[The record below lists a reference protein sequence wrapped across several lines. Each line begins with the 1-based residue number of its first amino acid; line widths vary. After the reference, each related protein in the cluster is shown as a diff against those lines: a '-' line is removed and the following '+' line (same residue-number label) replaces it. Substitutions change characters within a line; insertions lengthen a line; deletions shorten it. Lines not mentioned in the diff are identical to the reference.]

1 MRAERLAGWG
11 DNPRYLQ
18 TDPRSALSKLTHYPP
33 FRLVGAGCAGYHFTP
48 PRLMTPPSHYFACIL
63 AGGSGERFWPM
74 SRVRTPKHLLKL
86 LSERTLLEE
95 TAHRLEG
102 VVPPE
107 NIFVLT
113 NEAQLDGIRDALPE
127 VPPDQIVA
135 EPARRDTAPAAALAT
150 ALVRARDP
158 MGVVA
163 ILAADAFIRDQ
174 QRFTVQLGAAFAWA
188 DQNPSLVTFAV
199 TPSHPSTGFGYLELG
214 AALGAAG
221 PGGQFRRVKRF
232 VEKPDAA
239 TAQGYLKDGAF
250 AWNAGM
256 FVWQAAVFLREA
268 ELHEPLLAA
277 FIREFPAGDS
287 AAFLAARF
295 PLLPKI
301 SVDYAIMEKAA
312 NVATLVADFDWDDV
326 GLWTALPKH
335 LATDADGNSVR
346 GQVMVTGASGNI
358 AVSNGRVI
366 ALCGVKDLVV
376 VETPDAVLVCHR
388 DAVQDIKKLHP
399 LLPKEVL

>member
-1 MRAERLAGWG
+1 
-11 DNPRYLQ
+11 
-18 TDPRSALSKLTHYPP
+18 
-33 FRLVGAGCAGYHFTP
+33 V
-48 PRLMTPPSHYFACIL
+48 
-63 AGGSGERFWPM
+63 
-74 SRVRTPKHLLKL
+74 
-86 LSERTLLEE
+86 
-95 TAHRLEG
+95 G

-113 NEAQLDGIRDALPE
+113 NAAQLEGIRAALPE
-127 VPPDQIVA
+127 VPAAQIVA

-158 MGVVA
+158 QGVVA

-174 QRFTVQLGAAFAWA
+174 QRFNVQLRAAFEWA
-188 DQNPSLVTFAV
+188 EKNPSLLTFAI
-199 TPSHPSTGFGYLELG
+199 TPSHAATGFGYLELG
-214 AALGAAG
+214 AALGAPG
-221 PGGQFRRVKRF
+221 EGGQFRTVKRF

-239 TAQGYLKDGAF
+239 TAQGYLKHGAF

-256 FVWQAAVFLREA
+256 FVWQAAVFLSEA
-268 ELHEPLLAA
+268 TAQAPELAA
-277 FIREFPAGDS
+277 FIRDFPAGDAS
-287 AAFLAARF
+287 AYLAARF

-301 SVDYAIMEKAA
+301 SVDYAIMEKASR
-312 NVATLVADFDWDDV
+312 VATLVADFDWDDV

-335 LATDADGNSVR
+335 LETDAQGNSMR
-346 GQVMVTGASGNI
+346 GPVVVTGAANNI

-376 VETPDAVLVCHR
+376 VETADAVLVCHR

-399 LLPKEVL
+399 LLPKGVL